1 MPSTLQ
7 FGFNAAYDE
16 GALLSI
22 FNIKPAVSQRKG
34 KGWQLRQGEMAFN
47 TQFFCAFRQSNNE
60 LMRQPGQKLM

>member
-7 FGFNAAYDE
+7 FSFNAAYDE

-34 KGWQLRQGEMAFN
+34 RGWQLRQGEMVSKNLILLCLPAV
-47 TQFFCAFRQSNNE
+47 
-60 LMRQPGQKLM
+60 